1 MSRFTDPLAHVK
13 VASPCTAD
21 WGGMI
26 GSARVRFCSQCQ
38 LNVYNLSAMARD
50 EAESLIMNAEG
61 RLCIKFYRRRGG
73 SILTQDC
80 PVGLRR
86 LKQRASR
93 IRRAVVSAVL
103 GFLAGAGGAAG
114 VNRVQDVLVGS
125 ERNWGRTMG
134 VMALPEKPPPSHSVE
149 VGDDLVIRQPAA
161 RGKDQRKRLRR

>member
-1 MSRFTDPLAHVK
+1 MSRFTNPLAHVK

-26 GSARVRFCSQCQ
+26 GSDRLRFCSQCQ
-38 LNVYNLSAMARD
+38 LNVYNLSAMSRD
-50 EAESLIMNAEG
+50 EAESLIMNAGG
-61 RLCIKFYRRRGG
+61 RLCVKFYRRRDG

-103 GFLAGAGGAAG
+103 GFLAGAGGTAG
-114 VNRVQDVLVGS
+114 VNRIQNVLTGP
-125 ERNWGRTMG
+125 EPTWGRTMG
-134 VMALPEKPPPSHSVE
+134 VMALPEKAPPSDSVE
-149 VGDDLVIRQPAA
+149 VGDLVIRRPAA
-161 RGKDQRKRLRR
+161 QGKDQRKRLRR